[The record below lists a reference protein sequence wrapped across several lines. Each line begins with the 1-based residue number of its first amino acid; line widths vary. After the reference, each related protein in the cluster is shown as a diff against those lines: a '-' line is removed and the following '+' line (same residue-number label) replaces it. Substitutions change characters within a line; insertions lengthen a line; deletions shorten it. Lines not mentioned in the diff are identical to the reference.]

1 MGRYS
6 SALRRFVKGA
16 SVTVAASAA
25 KTATGNSGWLNAE
38 DYQALSL
45 TLDVTAHAG
54 TTPTLDVSVETAEDS
69 SGTRSR
75 TVGSFT
81 QVTTTNGTQRKSF
94 GPLDRYYR
102 VVWTI
107 AGTTP
112 SYTFSLVGDAK

>member
-1 MGRYS
+1 MGRFS
-6 SALRRFVKGA
+6 SDLRRFVKGA
-16 SVTVAASAA
+16 AVSVLASGA

-38 DYQALSL
+38 DIQALSL
-45 TLDVTAHAG
+45 TLDCTARSG

-81 QVTTTNGTQRKSF
+81 QVTATGTQRKSF

-107 AGTTP
+107 GGTTP
-112 SYTFSLVGDAK
+112 SFTISIAGDGK